1 MRSPARRSIVSSP
14 SPKLGKEAGVF
25 HISRASR
32 RNAGFSI
39 VEMMIGMVIGM
50 IAIIVM
56 MQVFSVSEGYKRT
69 TTGGDDA
76 QNNGA
81 IALYAVQRDLRQSGL
96 GASSIDLIG
105 CNVTLRAGVTLN
117 TMTPVTI
124 NHASIPIGAGA
135 FAAVGD
141 TLLVV
146 YGSGPGSGDGE
157 RVEVAAPPSYT
168 VLAAAASASA
178 PGAFAVGD
186 RVIAQFDP
194 RPAPCNLTME
204 TVTLVAGSTVTAAPG
219 VANNLG
225 ILFNLGQTPKV
236 LAYAVRAGNLTVCD
250 YTVNDCSAV
259 GSVSDT
265 AIWVPLAS
273 NIVSLRAE
281 YGRDTTV
288 PPNGT
293 FDEFNQTDPGTTA
306 CAWARVS
313 AIRFALVAR
322 SSELDKVA
330 VDAPVPTWAAGA
342 SAPIDLSADANW
354 ARYRYKT
361 FQTVVPLRNMAWQR
375 AGNGC

>member
-1 MRSPARRSIVSSP
+1 MVHTLRVS
-14 SPKLGKEAGVF
+14 
-25 HISRASR
+25 HRH
-32 RNAGFSI
+32 AGFSM

-96 GASSIDLIG
+96 GASSAQIIG
-105 CNVTLRAGVTLN
+105 CNVTLRPGVTLN

-124 NHASIPIGAGA
+124 NHAGIPVGAGN

-141 TLLVV
+141 TLLVF
-146 YGSGPGSGDGE
+146 YGSGPGSTEGE
-157 RVEVAAPPSYT
+157 KVQAKPALASYT
-168 VLAAAASASA
+168 IAAAAASASA
-178 PGAFAVGD
+178 PGAFTIGD
-186 RVIAQFDP
+186 QVIAQVQP
-194 RPAPCNLTME
+194 RPVACNLTME
-204 TVTLVAGSTVTAAPG
+204 PVTAIAGTTVTVATG

-225 ILFNLGQTPKV
+225 ILFNVGQAPKV

-250 YTVNDCSAV
+250 YIANDCSVA
-259 GSVSDT
+259 GSVSNS
-265 AIWVPLAS
+265 AIWVPVTS

-281 YGRDTTV
+281 YGRDTTAPAMDGTV
-288 PPNGT
+288 DT
-293 FDEFNQTDPGTTA
+293 FDQAAPVTT
-306 CAWARVS
+306 CDWARVS

-322 SSELDKVA
+322 SSELDKAA
-330 VDAPVPTWAAGA
+330 VTTAAPTWAAGA

-354 ARYRYKT
+354 QRFRYKT
-361 FQTVVPLRNMAWQR
+361 FQTVVPLRNMAWQG
-375 AGNGC
+375 AQTGC